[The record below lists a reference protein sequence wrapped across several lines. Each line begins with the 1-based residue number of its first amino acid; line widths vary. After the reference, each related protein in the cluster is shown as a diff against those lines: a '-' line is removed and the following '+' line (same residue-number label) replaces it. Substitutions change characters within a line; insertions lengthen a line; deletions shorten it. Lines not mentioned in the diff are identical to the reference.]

1 MSGHFLSAG
10 GGTRTRT
17 PPRGTPDFKLPLSV
31 SACLGRSE
39 LFLLTRPVRP
49 FHRRRPLG
57 SSRWVS
63 LPLLC
68 HPAAIGYRLS
78 ATGLRVHAVARAGA
92 RAVLP
97 GFGQRHLYPLTRRP
111 LALAV
116 AARRRSP
123 ARLRAR
129 RWPRGPVPGGRRSPA
144 RSPGSARGSRFARRH
159 AAGVRPEG
167 PTPALRTATA
177 RSMRCARRHDGG
189 EAPSPRLRR
198 RAVQR

>member
-68 HPAAIGYRLS
+68 HPAAIGYRSPGSRRCPCGSPSRAAWFRTETPLPADTTATCTCGGGSSSIAGSTSS
-78 ATGLRVHAVARAGA
+78 ASLAARAGSLRPSVA
-92 RAVLP
+92 CPISWLCPRLSVCP
-97 GFGQRHLYPLTRRP
+97 QTRRGRE
-111 LALAV
+111 
-116 AARRRSP
+116 ARRP
-123 ARLRAR
+123 HARVAHGNREIYAVRKTPR
-129 RWPRGPVPGGRRSPA
+129 RW
-144 RSPGSARGSRFARRH
+144 
-159 AAGVRPEG
+159 
-167 PTPALRTATA
+167 
-177 RSMRCARRHDGG
+177 
-189 EAPSPRLRR
+189 
-198 RAVQR
+198 